1 MSNRTLDA
9 VGPVEPVSRARGL
22 WREVWRNY
30 RHNRAA
36 MLGGA
41 VFLLLCLVA
50 VVGFTPYDPEYGD
63 FDNLLASPS
72 LKHPMGTDNIGRD
85 ILSRVIIGGRVSLR
99 VGVMAIAISATAG
112 VIAGLVAGYYGRWID
127 SVIMR
132 ILEVVLAL
140 PGLLLALLLVAYL
153 GPSLT
158 NAMLAISIVF
168 IPPYARVVRA
178 NTLSLREMEYVMAA
192 RSIGASDVRIM
203 FRGILPNTLSP
214 IIVQVSLLLSVAIL
228 VEAALSFLG
237 LGVQPPTPAWG
248 SMMAESQQFIDLAWW
263 MPTFPGMAI
272 FVTVIALNFIG
283 DGLREALDPRQRRS

>member
-1 MSNRTLDA
+1 MTSQNTAATLQDA
-9 VGPVEPVSRARGL
+9 PSRKGF
-22 WREVWRNY
+22 WGGVWRNY
-30 RHNRAA
+30 RRNHAA
-36 MLGGA
+36 MLGGIG
-41 VFLLLCLVA
+41 FLIITIVSVL
-50 VVGFTPYDPEYGD
+50 GITPYDPEHGD
-63 FDNLLASPS
+63 FDNLMASPT
-72 LKHPMGTDNIGRD
+72 LEHIMGTDNIGRD
-85 ILSRVIIGGRVSLR
+85 IFSRVIVGGRVSLR
-99 VGVMAIAISATAG
+99 VGVMAIAISATIG
-112 VIAGLVAGYYGRWID
+112 VTAGLVAGYYGGWID
-127 SVIMR
+127 SIIMR

-178 NTLSLREMEYVMAA
+178 NTLSLREMEYVTAA
-192 RSIGASDVRIM
+192 KAIGAQDRRVM
-203 FRGILPNTLSP
+203 FRAILPNTLSP

-263 MPTFPGMAI
+263 MSTFPGMTI

-283 DGLREALDPRQRRS
+283 DGLREAFDPRQRRR

>member
-1 MSNRTLDA
+1 MNKVQQATGQLEA
-9 VGPVEPVSRARGL
+9 VSRGRGF

-30 RHNRAA
+30 RRNHAA
-36 MLGGA
+36 MLGA
-41 VFLLLCLVA
+41 FVFLFFCLVA
-50 VVGFTPYDPEYGD
+50 VLGFTPYDPEYGD
-63 FDNLLASPS
+63 FSNVLSGPS

-85 ILSRVIIGGRVSLR
+85 ILSRVIVGGRVSLR
-99 VGVMAIAISATAG
+99 VGVMAIAISATVG
-112 VIAGLVAGYYGRWID
+112 VVAGLMAGYYGGWID
-127 SVIMR
+127 SIIMR
-132 ILEVVLAL
+132 IVEVVLAL

-178 NTLSLREMEYVMAA
+178 NTLSLREMEYVTAA
-192 RSIGASDVRIM
+192 RSLGASDTRIM
-203 FRGILPNTLSP
+203 FRAILPNTLSP
-214 IIVQVSLLLSVAIL
+214 IIVQISLLLSIAIL

>member
-1 MSNRTLDA
+1 
-9 VGPVEPVSRARGL
+9 
-22 WREVWRNY
+22 
-30 RHNRAA
+30 
-36 MLGGA
+36 
-41 VFLLLCLVA
+41 
-50 VVGFTPYDPEYGD
+50 
-63 FDNLLASPS
+63 
-72 LKHPMGTDNIGRD
+72 
-85 ILSRVIIGGRVSLR
+85 
-99 VGVMAIAISATAG
+99 
-112 VIAGLVAGYYGRWID
+112 
-127 SVIMR
+127 MR

-178 NTLSLREMEYVMAA
+178 NTLSLREMEYVTAA
-192 RSIGASDVRIM
+192 KAIGAQDRRVM
-203 FRGILPNTLSP
+203 FRAILPNTLSP

-263 MPTFPGMAI
+263 MSTFPGMTI

-283 DGLREALDPRQRRS
+283 DGLREAFDPRQRRR